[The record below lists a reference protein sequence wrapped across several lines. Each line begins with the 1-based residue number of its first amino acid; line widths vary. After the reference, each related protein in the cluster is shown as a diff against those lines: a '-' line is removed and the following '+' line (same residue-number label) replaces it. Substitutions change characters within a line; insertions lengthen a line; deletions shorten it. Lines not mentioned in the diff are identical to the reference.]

1 MNLDGTFPGNATGDV
16 LARMLWENLYAKM
29 VVIEINF
36 TLMTPETLILK
47 K

>member
-1 MNLDGTFPGNATGDV
+1 MHLDGTFPRNAIGDV
-16 LARMLWENLYAKM
+16 LARMLWENLYVKM

-36 TLMTPETLILK
+36 TLMTLETLILK